1 LVKLCD
7 AASVKT
13 RKLNNSARRFTPV
26 AIVTVAELK
35 AIGQLADGIAHDFNN
50 MLQAITSSLSMIRTR
65 LQQGRISDVA
75 GFVDRAERGAMRAAN
90 LTHRLLAFGRLQ
102 TLAPKLVSLN
112 KIALDM
118 EDMIRRT
125 VGPAIEVELKL
136 ADGDWLVV
144 CDPNQMESA
153 LLNLCIN
160 ARDAMSDG
168 GWLTISSAE
177 VVLTVDDVAD
187 FEEAVPGRYTAISV
201 SDTGSGMAPEVVE
214 HVFEPFFTT
223 KPSGQGTGLG
233 LSQIYGF
240 VRKSGGIIQ
249 IDTSVGKGTTIR
261 LCLPSY
267 GHSDNSDLASASEIG
282 KTILLIEDEE
292 DIREVTAE
300 QLRDIGCRVLEADSG
315 AAALRMIHA
324 GAPIDLLVSDVALP
338 GGMNGRQVAE
348 SVRGRHPGLPV
359 ILITGYSAGSR

>member
-1 LVKLCD
+1 MDLFG
-7 AASVKT
+7 S
-13 RKLNNSARRFTPV
+13 PE
-26 AIVTVAELK
+26 EL
-35 AIGQLADGIAHDFNN
+35 
-50 MLQAITSSLSMIRTR
+50 S
-65 LQQGRISDVA
+65 
-75 GFVDRAERGAMRAAN
+75 
-90 LTHRLLAFGRLQ
+90 
-102 TLAPKLVSLN
+102 
-112 KIALDM
+112 
-118 EDMIRRT
+118 
-125 VGPAIEVELKL
+125 
-136 ADGDWLVV
+136 
-144 CDPNQMESA
+144 
-153 LLNLCIN
+153 
-160 ARDAMSDG
+160 
-168 GWLTISSAE
+168 
-177 VVLTVDDVAD
+177 
-187 FEEAVPGRYTAISV
+187 
-201 SDTGSGMAPEVVE
+201 
-214 HVFEPFFTT
+214 
-223 KPSGQGTGLG
+223 
-233 LSQIYGF
+233 
-240 VRKSGGIIQ
+240 